1 MSTIEIVT
9 VTISSI
15 AIGAAVVSILL
26 FVLHAMLQRK
36 LIIRAEEDLK
46 VSDGTAS
53 VIRLFAGSFKEEVPD
68 DGREVLKAIVLRYS
82 QTSLTSVFD
91 DPTERSY
98 LFEALT
104 DPSKLPWE
112 SGGQHGDRVG

>member
-9 VTISSI
+9 VTISAI

-26 FVLHAMLQRK
+26 FVLHTMLQRR
-36 LIIRAEEDLK
+36 LIVRTGDNWKVPED
-46 VSDGTAS
+46 TAS
-53 VIRLFAGSFKEEVPD
+53 VMRLLDGSFRDDVPD
-68 DGREVLKAIVLRYS
+68 SDREVLISTVERYS